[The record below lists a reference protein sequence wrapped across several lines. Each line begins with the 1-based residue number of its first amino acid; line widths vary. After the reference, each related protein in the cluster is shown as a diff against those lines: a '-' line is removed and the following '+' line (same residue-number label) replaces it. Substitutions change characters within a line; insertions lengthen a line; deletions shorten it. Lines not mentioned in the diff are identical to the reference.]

1 MSKSK
6 VVIIGGFGVVGSS
19 LIGQLSLME
28 NSDELEIHVV
38 TRTARH
44 LTPALWNLNTVLHV
58 HQLDIFNIDQISSFL
73 KEIRARYLVHL
84 AWVTTHGKYW
94 DDPSNYL
101 WVQASSHLFREFYSF
116 GGERVL
122 GVGTSAEYCWSST
135 EPLSEKTSLCKPA
148 SLYGKCKL
156 MLFDDLQ
163 DIANQAGSSSFAWA
177 RLFNVYGGEDIRTSK
192 KLFSK
197 VARSILQKQAL
208 TFDHCSQLRDF
219 LHVDEV
225 ASALLKILFSHHRGA
240 INIGSNNP
248 ITIRDF
254 IVLIAGA
261 LNADHLVQFSEPL
274 DPHCQDIVVPDTSL
288 LCHTLIWH
296 AARSNIENIR
306 QICAFLTTDKKD
318 FQ

>member
-1 MSKSK
+1 MAKSK

-19 LIGQLSLME
+19 LIGQLSLQE
-28 NSDELEIHVV
+28 KSNELEIHVA
-38 TRTARH
+38 TRTAGH
-44 LTPALWNLNTVLHV
+44 SIPALGNSSTVLHV
-58 HQLDIFNIDQISSFL
+58 HQLDIFNTDRVSSFM

-94 DDPSNYL
+94 DDPSNHE
-101 WVQASSHLFREFYSF
+101 WVQASSHLFREFYRL

-122 GVGTSAEYCWSST
+122 GVGTSAEYCWPST
-135 EPLSEKTSLCKPA
+135 EPLSEKASLCKPA

-156 MLFDDLQ
+156 KLFGDLQ

-177 RLFNVYGGEDIRTSK
+177 RLFNIYGGEDIRTSK

-197 VARSILQKQAL
+197 VARSLLQKQVL

-225 ASALLKILFSHHRGA
+225 ASALLKILFSDHHGA

-261 LNADHLVQFSEPL
+261 LNAEHLVQFSEPL
-274 DPHCQDIVVPDTSL
+274 DPCCQDIVVPDTSL
-288 LCHTLIWH
+288 LCDAVKWH
-296 AARSNIENIR
+296 PARSNIENIS
-306 QICAFLTTDKKD
+306 QACASLATDKKA
-318 FQ
+318 F

>member
-1 MSKSK
+1 MAKSK

-19 LIGQLSLME
+19 LIGQLSLQE
-28 NSDELEIHVV
+28 NSNELEIHVV
-38 TRTARH
+38 TRTAGRPV
-44 LTPALWNLNTVLHV
+44 PALGNSNTVLHV
-58 HQLDIFNIDQISSFL
+58 HQLDIFNTDQVSSFL

-94 DDPSNYL
+94 DDPSNHS
-101 WVQASSHLFREFYSF
+101 WVQASSHLFREFYWL

-122 GVGTSAEYCWSST
+122 GVGTSAEYCWFST
-135 EPLSEKTSLCKPA
+135 EPLSEKASLCKPA

-156 MLFDDLQ
+156 KLFDDLQ

-177 RLFNVYGGEDIRTSK
+177 RLFNIYGGEDIKTSK

-197 VARSILQKQAL
+197 VARSLLQKQAL

-225 ASALLKILFSHHRGA
+225 ASALVKVLFSDHHGA
-240 INIGSNNP
+240 INIGSRNP

-261 LNADHLVQFSEPL
+261 LNADHLVQFSEPF
-274 DPHCQDIVVPDTSL
+274 DPRCQDTVVPDTSL
-288 LCHTLIWH
+288 LCHAVNWH
-296 AARSNIENIR
+296 PARSNIENIS
-306 QICAFLTTDKKD
+306 QVCASLATDKKA
-318 FQ
+318 F

>member
-1 MSKSK
+1 MAKSK

-19 LIGQLSLME
+19 LIGQLSLQGKS
-28 NSDELEIHVV
+28 NGLEIHVV
-38 TRTARH
+38 TRTAGRPI
-44 LTPALWNLNTVLHV
+44 PALGNPNTVLHV
-58 HQLDIFNIDQISSFL
+58 HQLDIFNADQVSSLF
-73 KEIRARYLVHL
+73 KKIRARYLVHL

-101 WVQASSHLFREFYSF
+101 WVQASLHLFREFYWF

-122 GVGTSAEYCWSST
+122 GVGTSAEYSWPST
-135 EPLSEKTSLCKPA
+135 DPLSEKTSLCKPA

-156 MLFDDLQ
+156 KLFDDLQ

-177 RLFNVYGGEDIRTSK
+177 RLFNIYGGEDIRISK

-197 VARSILQKQAL
+197 VAWSLLQKQAL

-225 ASALLKILFSHHRGA
+225 ASALVKVLFSDHHGA
-240 INIGSNNP
+240 INIGSNKP

-254 IVLIAGA
+254 IVFIAAA

-274 DPHCQDIVVPDTSL
+274 DPRCQDIVVPDTSL
-288 LCHTLIWH
+288 LCDAVNWYP
-296 AARSNIENIR
+296 ARSNIENIS
-306 QICAFLTTDKKD
+306 QACASLATDKKA
-318 FQ
+318 F

>member
-1 MSKSK
+1 MVKSK

-19 LIGQLSLME
+19 LIGQLSLQE
-28 NSDELEIHVV
+28 KSNELEIHVV
-38 TRTARH
+38 TRTAGRRV
-44 LTPALWNLNTVLHV
+44 PALVNSNIVLHV
-58 HQLDIFNIDQISSFL
+58 HQLDIFNTDQVSSFL

-94 DDPSNYL
+94 DDPSNHL
-101 WVQASSHLFREFYSF
+101 WAQASSHLFREFYWF

-122 GVGTSAEYCWSST
+122 GVGTSAEYCWSTT
-135 EPLSEKTSLCKPA
+135 EPLSEKASLCKPA

-156 MLFDDLQ
+156 KLFDDLQ
-163 DIANQAGSSSFAWA
+163 DIANQAGNSSFAWA
-177 RLFNVYGGEDIRTSK
+177 RLFNIYGGEDIRISK

-197 VARSILQKQAL
+197 VVRSLLQKQAL

-219 LHVDEV
+219 LHVDEA
-225 ASALLKILFSHHRGA
+225 ASALVKVLLSDHHGA

-248 ITIRDF
+248 IAIRDF

-274 DPHCQDIVVPDTSL
+274 DPCCQDIVVPDTSL
-288 LCHTLIWH
+288 LCHAVNWH
-296 AARSNIENIR
+296 PARSNIENIS
-306 QICAFLTTDKKD
+306 QVCASLATDKKA
-318 FQ
+318 F